1 MREPYTQLHLHL
13 VWATW
18 DRQPIILPEWKSAI
32 SGCIQAE
39 CSVLKVAVITQYI
52 MPEHV
57 HLLVRFP
64 TTVTVAVIVKQVKG
78 ASSHLITHRVAPAE
92 WFKWQGGYG
101 AFAVSRQELPRVQQ
115 YINGQEKHHRLKTYG
130 QEIDELDSGM
140 GG

>member
-18 DRQPIILPEWKSAI
+18 DRHPIILPEWKAAI

-39 CSVLKVAVITQYI
+39 CLELKVAVIAHHV
-52 MPEHV
+52 MPEYV

-64 TTVTVAVIVKQVKG
+64 TSVAVATIAKQVKG
-78 ASSHLITHRVAPAE
+78 ASSHLMTHHVAPGE

-101 AFAVSRQELPRVQQ
+101 AFAVSKRDLPQIQ
-115 YINGQEKHHRLKTYG
+115 GYIQGQERHHQHQNFD
-130 QEIDELDSGM
+130 QEVEELE
-140 GG
+140 